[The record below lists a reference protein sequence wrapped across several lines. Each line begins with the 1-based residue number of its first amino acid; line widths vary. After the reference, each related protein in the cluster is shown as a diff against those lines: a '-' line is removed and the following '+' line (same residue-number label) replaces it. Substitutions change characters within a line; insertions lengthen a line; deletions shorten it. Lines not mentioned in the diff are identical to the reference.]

1 MAKRHQITA
10 IIYDRKGNVLSI
22 GRNSYIKTH
31 PLQAKY
37 AQEMGED
44 YKVFLHA
51 EIHAITRLKDPS
63 KAHKM
68 VIFRYNEEGKPALAK
83 PCKICSQAI
92 RQTTIK
98 LIEHT

>member
-1 MAKRHQITA
+1 MTKRHRITA
-10 IIYDRKGNVLSI
+10 IIYDRKGTVLSI
-22 GRNSYIKTH
+22 GQNSYVKTH

-37 AQEMGED
+37 AAEMGED

-51 EIHAITRLKDPS
+51 EIHAITKLKDIN

-68 VIFRYNEEGKPALAK
+68 VIFRYSEDGKPALAK

-92 RQTTIK
+92 R
-98 LIEHT
+98 